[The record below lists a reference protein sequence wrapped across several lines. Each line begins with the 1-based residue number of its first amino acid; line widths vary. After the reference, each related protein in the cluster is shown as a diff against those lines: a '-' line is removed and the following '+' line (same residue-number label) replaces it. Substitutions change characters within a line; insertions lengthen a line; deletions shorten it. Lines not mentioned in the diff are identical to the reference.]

1 MKKEWKSP
9 NLEVLDINETMA
21 GPGLAIE
28 DDFQNDPDEN
38 VHHDS

>member
-28 DDFQNDPDEN
+28 DRLPK
-38 VHHDS
+38 